1 MSGTWARLSLP
12 EGWSATRSLRFRVTA
27 LVLLVVALALVVI
40 GVAVDLSLDAQLRR
54 DQQSRLDDRAAR
66 AGLLVAA
73 GSTGPSLVEAVDGQG
88 IRAVLLDAA
97 GRRVAGSDD
106 DGPRGRGRPAGPG
119 SSDGLGAPDG
129 PVPVAPGGPD
139 VPGAPDGPRPSRAG
153 RDDVRTVA
161 LPDGSRLVLAVEPGE
176 NDGVLRRLRVIMI
189 GVGGIGL
196 AVVAGALLVGVRIAL
211 RPLDDM
217 TVLARDIAA
226 GDRGRRLRP
235 ERTDTELGRTAAAFD
250 AMLDEL
256 ESAQTRAEDAAGEAR
271 RSEVR
276 TRRFLS
282 DAAHELRTPIAG
294 VQTLAESLVR
304 HPDGDLE
311 RRERLATTLVR
322 ETRRAGALVNDM
334 LELARIE
341 DGTPLDRRPVDLTE
355 LAAAQ
360 AERIALLAPGLAVE
374 VDGPPTTVDADPGRV
389 TQILANLLENARRH
403 GPVEGTVR
411 LEVTVEGADAV
422 LDVADEGPGIPP
434 GDHERVFDRLVRL
447 DDARTRDAG
456 GAGLGLPIAR
466 ALARAHGGDLRVVES
481 EVGARLRLTL
491 PRPG

>member
-1 MSGTWARLSLP
+1 MSALRRKLEAHGPRVVHTVRGLGYALRPGGGGERVSRSWARLSLP
-12 EGWSATRSLRFRVTA
+12 ESWSATRSLRFRVTA

-106 DGPRGRGRPAGPG
+106 DGPRGRGRPDG
-119 SSDGLGAPDG
+119 SGAPDG

-139 VPGAPDGPRPSRAG
+139 ARARRTARARRAPDGTTSARSPCPTARGCCWPWSRGRTTPSSGA
-153 RDDVRTVA
+153 
-161 LPDGSRLVLAVEPGE
+161 
-176 NDGVLRRLRVIMI
+176 LRVIMI

-196 AVVAGALLVGVRIAL
+196 AVVAVALLVGVRIAL

-217 TVLARDIAA
+217 TALARDIAA

-341 DGTPLDRRPVDLTE
+341 DGTPLDRRPVDLAE
-355 LAAAQ
+355 LAAA
-360 AERIALLAPGLAVE
+360 AGRPVALLAPGLAVGSTARPRPSTPTP
-374 VDGPPTTVDADPGRV
+374 DGSRRSSPTSW
-389 TQILANLLENARRH
+389 
-403 GPVEGTVR
+403 
-411 LEVTVEGADAV
+411 
-422 LDVADEGPGIPP
+422 
-434 GDHERVFDRLVRL
+434 
-447 DDARTRDAG
+447 RTR
-456 GAGLGLPIAR
+456 GATDRSR
-466 ALARAHGGDLRVVES
+466 APCGSR
-481 EVGARLRLTL
+481 
-491 PRPG
+491 

>member
-1 MSGTWARLSLP
+1 MTRPWSLP

-73 GSTGPSLVEAVDGQG
+73 GTTGAPLIEAVDGQG

-106 DGPRGRGRPAGPG
+106 DAPRGRGRPGAPG
-119 SSDGLGAPDG
+119 APGAPGRPPGPDG
-129 PVPVAPGGPD
+129 PGPGLRG
-139 VPGAPDGPRPSRAG
+139 G

-161 LPDGSRLVLAVEPGE
+161 LPDGSRLVLGVEPGE
-176 NDGVLRRLRVIMI
+176 NDAVLARLRVIMV

-196 AVVAGALLVGVRIAL
+196 AVVGVALLVGVRVAL

-217 TVLARDIAA
+217 TVLARDIAG

-256 ESAQTRAEDAAGEAR
+256 ESAQTRAEEAAGEAR

-322 ETRRAGALVNDM
+322 ETRRAGSLVNDM

-341 DGTPLDRRPVDLTE
+341 DGTPLDRRSVDLTE

-360 AERIALLAPGLAVE
+360 AERIALLAPGLTVE

-403 GPVEGTVR
+403 GP
-411 LEVTVEGADAV
+411 A
-422 LDVADEGPGIPP
+422 
-434 GDHERVFDRLVRL
+434 RVPCAWR
-447 DDARTRDAG
+447 
-456 GAGLGLPIAR
+456 
-466 ALARAHGGDLRVVES
+466 
-481 EVGARLRLTL
+481 
-491 PRPG
+491 

>member
-1 MSGTWARLSLP
+1 MSRPWAGLSLP

-40 GVAVDLSLDAQLRR
+40 GVTVDLSLDAQLRR

-73 GSTGPSLVEAVDGQG
+73 GSTGPALVESVDGQG
-88 IRAVLLDAA
+88 IRAVLLDAG

-106 DGPRGRGRPAGPG
+106 DGPRGRGRPGGP
-119 SSDGLGAPDG
+119 GAPDG

-196 AVVAGALLVGVRIAL
+196 AVVAGALLVGVRVAL

-341 DGTPLDRRPVDLTE
+341 DGTPLDRRAVDLTE

-374 VDGPPTTVDADPGRV
+374 VVGPPTTVDADPGRV

-411 LEVTVEGADAV
+411 IAVTVEGADAV
-422 LDVADEGPGIPP
+422 LEVADEGPGIPP
-434 GDHERVFDRLVRL
+434 ADRERVFDRLVRL

-466 ALARAHGGDLRVVES
+466 ALARAHGGDLHIVDS
-481 EVGARLRLTL
+481 DVGARFRLSL
-491 PRPG
+491 PRAG

>member
-1 MSGTWARLSLP
+1 VSRSWARLSLP

-73 GSTGPSLVEAVDGQG
+73 GSTGPALVESVDGQG
-88 IRAVLLDAA
+88 IRAVLLDPA

-106 DGPRGRGRPAGPG
+106 DGPRGRGRP
-119 SSDGLGAPDG
+119 GAPDG
-129 PVPVAPGGPD
+129 PVPLAPGASD
-139 VPGAPDGPRPSRAG
+139 VPVAPDGPRPSRAG

-176 NDGVLRRLRVIMI
+176 NDGVLRRLRVIMV

-360 AERIALLAPGLAVE
+360 AERIGLLAPGLAVE

-403 GPVEGTVR
+403 GPTEGTVR
-411 LEVTVEGADAV
+411 IEVTVEGSDAV
-422 LDVADEGPGIPP
+422 LDVVDEGPGIPP
-434 GDHERVFDRLVRL
+434 ADRERVFDRLVRL

-481 EVGARLRLTL
+481 LPDPEVGARLRLTL
-491 PRPG
+491 PRAG